1 MKHHHAEGPEATV
14 FDLPPVVSGGR
25 ASRRPAVRLRQ
36 TGMPDRAP
44 TENPS
49 QLAPAEPGLRHRLAD

>member
-1 MKHHHAEGPEATV
+1 MKHHHAASPEATV

-25 ASRRPAVRLRQ
+25 ASRRPAARLRQ

-44 TENPS
+44 TEDPG
-49 QLAPAEPGLRHRLAD
+49 QLAPPKSGLRHRLAD